1 MKSCILF
8 TSHLNTPEKIDTAH
22 MAVSNIK
29 KETDLPIIFTGNYPI
44 PISIQQQ
51 VNYSL
56 YTDKNPIAKKPRIVS
71 CGDAHTI
78 DYGFANFTQILLGME
93 FCKSLG
99 FDYAHQ
105 LNYDVFLEDG
115 EYDRLIEKSKN
126 GDFLYYP
133 WGDDGWNG
141 ICVEFFSI
149 KTQEYI
155 DIIKPVLHY
164 YDNNNPPGIR
174 EDWHGEWFFE
184 WACKFSNLHPTMK
197 NFCDVKHKSVMGS
210 GGRDE

>member
-1 MKSCILF
+1 MKIPVRKGVKLASNFLSRTIKLRM
-8 TSHLNTPEKIDTAH
+8 TKG
-22 MAVSNIK
+22 MAMHS
-29 KETDLPIIFTGNYPI
+29 G
-44 PISIQQQ
+44 
-51 VNYSL
+51 
-56 YTDKNPIAKKPRIVS
+56 R
-71 CGDAHTI
+71 
-78 DYGFANFTQILLGME
+78 
-93 FCKSLG
+93 KS
-99 FDYAHQ
+99 
-105 LNYDVFLEDG
+105 
-115 EYDRLIEKSKN
+115 LIEKSKN